1 MKKIRPN
8 PTDYTFKAPRWIG
21 LFLLLGTGACAP
33 LTVTQEKQMGQD
45 VAHEIMQEMTVVED
59 PLVAEYIE
67 SIGFKIVEATGPQP
81 FNYKF
86 YVVENDTINAFALPA
101 GWIFVHTET
110 IIKARNVS
118 ELAGVMGH
126 EVGHVALHHIA
137 NNYRRQQGVGIAH
150 QVGVIAAGVLVGD
163 LGADA
168 ANIGGG
174 LAGTAYLNTFSRE
187 AEAEADI
194 FAILTLPKAGY
205 DPEGLVTFFEVMKS
219 ESSGSYT
226 PEFLRSH
233 PTSDERILTSQR
245 LVNALPPRSGLV
257 QSDGQKLKK
266 VQDRI
271 RELEKR
277 TIKAE
282 QEK

>member
-1 MKKIRPN
+1 
-8 PTDYTFKAPRWIG
+8 
-21 LFLLLGTGACAP
+21 
-33 LTVTQEKQMGQD
+33 VTQEKQMGQD
-45 VAHEIMQEMTVVED
+45 VAHEIMQEVTVVED
-59 PLVAEYIE
+59 PLVAEYID
-67 SIGFKIVEATGPQP
+67 SIGFKIVEAAGPQP

-86 YVVENDTINAFALPA
+86 YVVENDVINAFALPA

-126 EVGHVALHHIA
+126 EVGHVALRHIA

-150 QVGVIAAGVLVGD
+150 QVGVIAAGVLGGD
-163 LGADA
+163 LAADA
-168 ANIGGG
+168 ANLGGG

-187 AEAEADI
+187 AEEEADI

-257 QSDGQKLKK
+257 QSDGKKLKK

-282 QEK
+282 